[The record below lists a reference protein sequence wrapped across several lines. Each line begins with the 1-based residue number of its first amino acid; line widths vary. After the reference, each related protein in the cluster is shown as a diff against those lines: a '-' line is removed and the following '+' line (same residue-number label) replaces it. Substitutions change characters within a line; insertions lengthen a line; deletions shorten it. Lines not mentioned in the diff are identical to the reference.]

1 MDCVPNGIRVI
12 KEEFTVILNHTIEA
26 LLDRRA
32 VRAYRPEQISE
43 EELTDILLAAKFAP
57 STMGMQARHFTVIQ
71 NKQLLADIVSVAVEN
86 GAKFVPGHVPFYS
99 APTVIVLSAPESA
112 KYNRV
117 DCSCAIM
124 NIMLAAQAYGL
135 GSCYICS
142 VNDGLRDERIMK
154 RLKLPDQCI
163 PFGCV
168 TVGYPSE
175 NAPAPKERRDDDI
188 SYVR

>member
-1 MDCVPNGIRVI
+1 
-12 KEEFTVILNHTIEA
+12 
-26 LLDRRA
+26 
-32 VRAYRPEQISE
+32 
-43 EELTDILLAAKFAP
+43 
-57 STMGMQARHFTVIQ
+57 
-71 NKQLLADIVSVAVEN
+71 
-86 GAKFVPGHVPFYS
+86 
-99 APTVIVLSAPESA
+99 
-112 KYNRV
+112 
-117 DCSCAIM
+117 M

-175 NAPAPKERRDDDI
+175 NAPALKERRDDDI